1 MKRFVLYIIVI
12 NIFGLLLSCK
22 DKKEPIPTDRTSDS
36 IILVK
41 KYDSVKQLEIKNIRS
56 IHDSYAHEKDSV
68 LLGINHQLYS
78 KYLSKF
84 NVHDSA
90 YYYLSLAEN
99 LIKNKK
105 HHLFINTIYK
115 IKVTN
120 DLNLF
125 EHSKIELDKIDNSN
139 SNTKTEKL
147 YIDVFSL
154 PYLKYA
160 DSATYNNTMNYILN
174 NEKEFTASFD
184 KNPLLELQ
192 LSTEIYRYLNQK
204 SYFNTIINKSA
215 ARLND
220 LKPDEL
226 ATHEIY
232 YNHLFYNLLSK
243 VTLNQKNLSKN
254 FKTLKNKALQSS
266 NRELAIK
273 YHLLHARY
281 FQNSNTQDS
290 AYINFSE
297 ALKISQESNDLIAQ
311 SKILKMLILITG
323 ADRKTYA
330 NELVEVNDTL
340 DKRINYINDFIF
352 ATNANIN
359 ELKNEHNSI
368 KKQNLSIMALTIILL
383 FTIVL
388 YYTIKQNFKNKK
400 YVRKHRKYLDEKTQ
414 MFNYLLDIKEQIDIS
429 ILTENNRT
437 KELIRLKTIDKID
450 ELLLLFDK
458 RPLNTNL
465 MQEEI
470 KNIENASRE
479 ISHVISATNYK
490 SVDIV
495 NIIANLKAK
504 YESYIKFE
512 NFIDTDII
520 FNNVEFK
527 TLLRITI
534 FSDKFINK
542 IKYKEN
548 VTCFV
553 SIYKIDKKSM
563 FKIWINKSI
572 NLDEDQIVF
581 LNDRSIYYELIND
594 SGETTL
600 QIHIC

>member
-99 LIKNKK
+99 LFKNKK

-204 SYFNTIINKSA
+204 SYFNTVINKSA

-273 YHLLHARY
+273 YHLLYARY

-340 DKRINYINDFIF
+340 DKHINYINDFIF

-458 RPLNTNL
+458 LPLNTNL

-572 NLDEDQIVF
+572 NLDEDQIAF